1 MMIQDILETLSDT
14 EIMAIA
20 DQMYE
25 VNVDEKKL
33 YKQIVGKGN
42 EGKDL
47 DDLYN
52 QMNSDSFRGTL
63 PRLVSV
69 ELSSRYRKLLKA
81 YYE

>member
-42 EGKDL
+42 QGKDL